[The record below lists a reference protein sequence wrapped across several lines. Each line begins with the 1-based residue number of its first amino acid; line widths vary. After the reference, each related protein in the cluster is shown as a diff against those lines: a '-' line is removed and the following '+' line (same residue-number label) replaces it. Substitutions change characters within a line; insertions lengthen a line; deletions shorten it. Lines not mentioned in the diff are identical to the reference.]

1 MEMRTAS
8 RVADKLINYISSAQC
23 LVRVKSKQ
31 VGELDINLTTMC
43 WILVEEG
50 LKVHFNRN
58 TETDVFSLR

>member
-8 RVADKLINYISSAQC
+8 RVADKLINYIRSTQC
-23 LVRVKSKQ
+23 LVRVKGKQ

-43 WILVEEG
+43 WILVEER